1 MLAHK
6 SRQVLLRGL
15 SRRRDRPAL
24 GGWSPT
30 HQLAQLKPEER
41 ANNLLTLLKEPHL
54 TKQSVEELLTACTD
68 TRLLSVGKQQELGVD
83 TIQSMAWKVL
93 RQSLI
98 LDQETLDMVL
108 AALDTSEASI
118 CEGAA
123 MLLQH
128 STLMPQNQQQKAVQ
142 KIQQLLLDD
151 TMYYQFAA
159 ASFFELLRLYD
170 TLFESLKVLI
180 DRS

>member
-1 MLAHK
+1 
-6 SRQVLLRGL
+6 
-15 SRRRDRPAL
+15 
-24 GGWSPT
+24 
-30 HQLAQLKPEER
+30 
-41 ANNLLTLLKEPHL
+41 
-54 TKQSVEELLTACTD
+54 
-68 TRLLSVGKQQELGVD
+68 ELGVD
-83 TIQSMAWKVL
+83 TVQSMTWKVL
-93 RQSLI
+93 RQPLI
-98 LDQETLDMVL
+98 LDQETLVDMVL

-142 KIQQLLLDD
+142 KIQQMLLDD
-151 TMYYQFAA
+151 TMYHQFAA